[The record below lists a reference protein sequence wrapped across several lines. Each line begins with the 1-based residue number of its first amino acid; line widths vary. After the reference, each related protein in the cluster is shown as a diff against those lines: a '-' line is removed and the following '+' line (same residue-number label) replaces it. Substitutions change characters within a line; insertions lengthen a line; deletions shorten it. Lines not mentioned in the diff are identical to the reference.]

1 MTKQIEDELN
11 LPRLE
16 DALAEARQELAGA
29 VDDATQAEV
38 ERMADAL
45 QNIDPSTLINKEEE
59 GIETHEAEMNEVIDQ
74 AMKAHKEILDL
85 AFNVEIKH
93 AGSIFMPAARML
105 ELAVTAS
112 KSKADQRLK
121 VLKLRME
128 KERHN
133 AELQKDRLNG
143 SIEAEPEDANGEVP
157 TLASIVADR
166 NDLMKKIKD
175 GDI

>member
-16 DALAEARQELAGA
+16 DALAEARQELENA
-29 VDDATQAEV
+29 VDEATALEMAQ
-38 ERMADAL
+38 MADAL
-45 QNIDPSTLINKEEE
+45 KNIDPSNLITKDEE
-59 GIETHEAEMNEVIDQ
+59 GIDTHESEMNDVIDQ

-112 KSKADQRLK
+112 KSKADQKLK
-121 VLKLRME
+121 FLKLKMDKE
-128 KERHN
+128 KLD
-133 AELQKDRLNG
+133 ADLQKDRLSG
-143 SIEAEPEDANGEVP
+143 TIEGEVTDGAAAP
-157 TLASIVADR
+157 TLSTIIADR
-166 NDLMKKIKD
+166 NEVMRKIKD
-175 GDI
+175 GDV

>member
-16 DALAEARQELAGA
+16 DALAQARQELDGA
-29 VDDATQAEV
+29 VDEATQAEV
-38 ERMADAL
+38 DRMAEAL
-45 QNIDPSTLINKEEE
+45 QHMDTSALITKDEE
-59 GIETHEAEMNEVIDQ
+59 GVETHEAEMNEVIDQ

-121 VLKLRME
+121 TLKMRME
-128 KERHN
+128 REKLN
-133 AELQKDRLNG
+133 ADLQKDRLNG
-143 SIEAEPEDANGEVP
+143 SIDAEATDEVGEAP

>member
-29 VDDATQAEV
+29 VDEATQAEV
-38 ERMADAL
+38 DRMADAL
-45 QNIDPSTLINKEEE
+45 QHIDPSSMIMKDEE
-59 GIETHEAEMNEVIDQ
+59 GNETHEAEMNDVIDQ
-74 AMKAHKEILDL
+74 AMKAHREILDL

-112 KSKADQRLK
+112 KSKADQKLK
-121 VLKLRME
+121 TLKLRME
-128 KERHN
+128 RERLN
-133 AELQKDRLNG
+133 ADLQKDRLNG
-143 SIEAEPEDANGEVP
+143 SIDAEPVDSAGNVP
-157 TLASIVADR
+157 TLASIIEDR
-166 NDLMKKIKD
+166 NVLMKKIKD

>member
-1 MTKQIEDELN
+1 MTTQIEDELN

-29 VDDATQAEV
+29 VDEATQAEV
-38 ERMADAL
+38 DRMADAL
-45 QNIDPSTLINKEEE
+45 RHLDPSSMIMKDED
-59 GIETHEAEMNEVIDQ
+59 GVETHEAEMNDVIDQ

-112 KSKADQRLK
+112 KSKADQKLK
-121 VLKLRME
+121 TLKLRME
-128 KERHN
+128 REKLN
-133 AELQKDRLNG
+133 ADLQRDRLNG
-143 SIEAEPEDANGEVP
+143 TIDAEVTDSKGDAP

-175 GDI
+175 GEL

>member
-1 MTKQIEDELN
+1 MTRQIEEELN

-16 DALAEARQELAGA
+16 DALAEARQDLAGA

-38 ERMADAL
+38 DRMADAL
-45 QNIDPSTLINKEEE
+45 QNLNPSSMIMKDEDGTD
-59 GIETHEAEMNEVIDQ
+59 THESEMNEVIDQ

-112 KSKADQRLK
+112 KSKADQKLK
-121 VLKLRME
+121 VLKLKME
-128 KERHN
+128 REKLN
-133 AELQKDRLNG
+133 ADLQKDRLNG
-143 SIEAEPEDANGEVP
+143 SIEADETGDTPNTP
-157 TLASIVADR
+157 TLASIIEDR
-166 NDLMKKIKD
+166 NVLMKKIKD
-175 GDI
+175 GEV